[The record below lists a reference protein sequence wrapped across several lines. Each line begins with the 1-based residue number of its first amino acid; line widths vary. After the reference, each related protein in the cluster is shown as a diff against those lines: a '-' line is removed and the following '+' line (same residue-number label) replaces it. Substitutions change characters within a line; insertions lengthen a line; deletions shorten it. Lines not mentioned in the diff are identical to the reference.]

1 MNTNGNSDPLPDACV
16 ADHMGSHVSPHA
28 SPDTTAAEAG
38 QRAVSRIFLLSKT
51 PHSSFP
57 PREERR
63 KPPAGSPLLPWCS
76 REPKPLLLPSLGG
89 ENSPHFFLI
98 SLQVPPLLPVFPKAM
113 SSFATLGRGDWE
125 SGKEAPSW
133 GAEDNRKEL
142 ESAHQ
147 DPCSQD
153 PSGWSLSGG
162 CTAQLG
168 REQMPWVQMTGVRV
182 WIDRQPCGNSGEL

>member
-98 SLQVPPLLPVFPKAM
+98 SLQVPPLLPVFPRRCPLSPLWEEEIGKAGKKPPPGEPRI
-113 SSFATLGRGDWE
+113 TGR
-125 SGKEAPSW
+125 SW
-133 GAEDNRKEL
+133 SRLTRTPAARILLAGA
-142 ESAHQ
+142 
-147 DPCSQD
+147 
-153 PSGWSLSGG
+153 
-162 CTAQLG
+162 
-168 REQMPWVQMTGVRV
+168 
-182 WIDRQPCGNSGEL
+182 